1 MTDNVSLKISPQ
13 FVLTENEEFKG
24 RRLHKIQQALLNYDK
39 ISEFTVL
46 TAPTGTGKSFAF
58 PLPIIHYKRTAGYTS
73 YSKFRCIIVSPT
85 NALIND
91 MEKEYA
97 TIFPDIRVCKLNRK
111 KLDELNKK
119 GPERWEAIFKLI
131 TDNDIVITNPDLL
144 NFALFGGYERYNR
157 GQKEINEIFARI
169 DYCVFDEY
177 HLYDEEQIANII
189 SWITIKKALMPNK
202 EVKFIFASATP
213 EKGLLKILEILGF
226 NPVEIIEHISDKSV
240 SPSRK
245 IHGQIDVTFIKNVTP
260 LEYIISNIESIK
272 RWINSGEKILV
283 VFDQMKEL
291 RKARIDI
298 ENKFPSVAITEIS
311 GYFTKTVNKEEPYN
325 AGLILGTN
333 KIEVGVNLNVSI
345 CLMQTGKYFA
355 NFVQRFGRIA
365 REGKDGKAII
375 FLENKIKGIEKV
387 FSEQASRLYSYY
399 DFIEKCRDIELLS
412 DRKFYYEKIPK
423 FLGAYY
429 FIIAKNIR
437 DYATQKMFKENIKL
451 SGEMGYI
458 FKVMKKIDGDIRR
471 CDKNFG
477 RGFKGDCDNWKK
489 WWEIFTDTFKY
500 FRAESPDVLVRD
512 LDIPEVKEQI
522 IRYSY
527 EWILQNRII
536 IGEEYVNGERCFRV
550 SGFSEEK
557 QELQYYIE
565 SMPIYKLVEGT
576 LYMQQ
581 KEKYTL
587 KEAFENRLNE
597 VAKLYR
603 GQSEMDNTVKQLIKK
618 ITELKPIFTQ
628 KRLSIKD
635 VKSYSNIL

>member
-1 MTDNVSLKISPQ
+1 MTDSIDLKILPQ

-24 RRLHKIQQALLNYDK
+24 RPLHKIQQALLNYDK

-58 PLPIIHYKRTAGYTS
+58 PLPIIHHKKTADDTF

-85 NALIND
+85 NALIDD

-97 TIFPDIRVCKLNRK
+97 SIFPNIRVCKLNRK

-119 GPERWEAIFKLI
+119 GTERWEAIFKLI

-144 NFALFGGYERYNR
+144 NFAIFGGYKRYNK

-189 SWITIKKALMPNK
+189 SWITVKKALVPNK

-226 NPVEIIEHISDKSV
+226 NPVEIIEYISDESV
-240 SPSRK
+240 SSSRK
-245 IHGQIDVTFIKNVTP
+245 IHGQIDVTFIKNITP

-298 ENKFPSVAITEIS
+298 ENEFPGVAVAEIS
-311 GYFTKTVNKEEPYN
+311 GYFTKTVNKEEPYS

-333 KIEVGVNLNVSI
+333 KIEVGVNLNTSI

-365 REGKDGKAII
+365 REGRDGKAII
-375 FLENKIKGIEKV
+375 FLENKIKEIEKA
-387 FSEQASRLYSYY
+387 FSEKGSYSYY

-412 DRKFYYEKIPK
+412 DRKFYYENIPK

-437 DYATQKMFKENIKL
+437 DYATRKMFRENIKL
-451 SGEMGYI
+451 SGEIGCI
-458 FKVMKKIDGDIRR
+458 FKVMKEIDDDISR

-477 RGFKGDCDNWKK
+477 RGFKSDCDNWKK

-500 FRAESPDVLVRD
+500 FRAESPDILIRD
-512 LDIPEVKEQI
+512 LDIPEVEEQI

-550 SGFSEEK
+550 SGFSKEK

-565 SMPIYKLVEGT
+565 SLPIYKLVEET
-576 LYMQQ
+576 LYLQQ
-581 KEKYTL
+581 KEKNAL
-587 KEAFENRLNE
+587 KEAFKNRLDK
-597 VAKLYR
+597 VANYYR
-603 GQSEMDNTVKQLIKK
+603 GQSEMDNTAKQLIEK
-618 ITELKPIFTQ
+618 IAKLKPIFTQ

-635 VKSYSNIL
+635 IKSYSNVL